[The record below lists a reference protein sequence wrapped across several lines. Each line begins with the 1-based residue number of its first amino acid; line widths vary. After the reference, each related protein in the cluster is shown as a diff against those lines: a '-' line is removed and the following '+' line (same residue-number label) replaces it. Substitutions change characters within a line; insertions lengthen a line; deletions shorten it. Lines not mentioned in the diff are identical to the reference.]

1 MSTFHRVLL
10 HLGKNFPVNLIVR
23 VGHAFANKL
32 QLLDPG
38 VETRRRRRRK
48 EKRVSGELRAVR
60 CISEL
65 NNETDRPQSS
75 DLSDW
80 FEK

>member
-1 MSTFHRVLL
+1 VSTFHRVLL

-38 VETRRRRRRK
+38 VEMVK
-48 EKRVSGELRAVR
+48 QEEDDEEKTNG
-60 CISEL
+60 
-65 NNETDRPQSS
+65 
-75 DLSDW
+75 
-80 FEK
+80 